1 MFRLVR
7 AIPFFRLLAIAQ
19 TLLLARHHL
28 RGLDRGDRRRLRE
41 LVLHGRAMSAGEREE
56 LRRLLS
62 KLDPGAFAAATAKTW
77 SPVPLPR
84 WMLARLLRLT
94 QSTR

>member
-1 MFRLVR
+1 MFKLVR

-19 TLLLARHHL
+19 TLLLARRHL
-28 RGLDRGDRRRLRE
+28 RGLDRGERRRLRE
-41 LVLHGRAMSAGEREE
+41 LVMHGWAMSPGERNE
-56 LRRLLS
+56 LRGLLA
-62 KLDPGAFAAATAKTW
+62 KLEPKAFTAAAARTW

-94 QSTR
+94 

>member
-1 MFRLVR
+1 MVRLIR

-19 TLLLARHHL
+19 TLLLARRHL
-28 RGLDRGDRRRLRE
+28 RGLERGDRHRLRE
-41 LVLHGRAMSAGEREE
+41 LVLRGRGMSAHERQE
-56 LRRLLS
+56 LRGLLS

-84 WMLARLLRLT
+84 WMLARLMR
-94 QSTR
+94 S

>member
-1 MFRLVR
+1 MFRMMR

-19 TLLLARHHL
+19 TLLLARRHL
-28 RGLDRGDRRRLRE
+28 RGLDGGERRRLRE
-41 LVLHGRAMSAGEREE
+41 LVMHGLAMSAAEREE

-62 KLDPGAFAAATAKTW
+62 RLEPGAFAAATAKTW

-84 WMLARLLRLT
+84 WMLARL
-94 QSTR
+94 TR